1 MKKILVLLLLIGIL
15 IGTSVLA
22 VEASGDTPSDST
34 GPEIPTSVN
43 VTPGGPLPCGGGGGN
58 GGGAPG

>member
-1 MKKILVLLLLIGIL
+1 MKKILVLLLLIGVL

-22 VEASGDTPSDST
+22 VEASGDAPSNST
-34 GPEIPTSVN
+34 EPEGPTSEN
-43 VTPGGPLPCGGGGGN
+43 VTPDGPLPCGGGGGN